1 MGKADLKKRKLVAE
15 TEAQEAEEVIDE
27 RSLFYMCVL
36 AKGPHERTFKTDQV
50 ISIQQM

>member
-27 RSLFYMCVL
+27 RSLCFMCVL
-36 AKGPHERTFKTDQV
+36 AKGPHEWTFKAAQV
-50 ISIQQM
+50 IFIQQM

>member
-27 RSLFYMCVL
+27 HRLCYQRKFRADRLIVH
-36 AKGPHERTFKTDQV
+36 G
-50 ISIQQM
+50 IQQM